1 VALCDLILKHSSASI
16 LCVCYTNH
24 ALDQFL
30 EALLDKGITDIVRIG
45 SRSKS
50 KRLEQYN
57 LRDLDQKSR
66 GSTLTLSESRR
77 LSLVHRE
84 LELVQGRIRELA
96 DLLAGSQGRPA
107 AVSQGQGGAGSS
119 GPSAAAAACPSR
131 QQGSNQGGSNGSS
144 AGGGWGAARTPA
156 EASAAANAAWQERN
170 RKLLEDEEKSRQ
182 ARMNKA
188 RQQGRSWAQEEQE
201 QAGNSGR
208 HSGYWE
214 WPDGIQ
220 PYLDAEHP
228 EVLDQLQQPAEMT
241 KISRDYLWRRW
252 LSGSFDKGAVD
263 RWQQAKQQSRP
274 PPPKGAAATAATA
287 AGRDSSWTE
296 VKAGQGNKQQQTARP
311 PVPEPLAAAAAGL
324 ARGVAP
330 DWEALLAGPLLPKHL
345 WALPW
350 ALRQDLAMYWR
361 GQLQQGWAEELQAL
375 LQDQASKLQQELSS
389 LRTSGYEAILQ
400 KARVIGCTTTGAAL
414 QKQLLTSRSVSPE

>member
-1 VALCDLILKHSSASI
+1 MALCDLILKHSSASI

-57 LRDLDQKSR
+57 LRELDQKSR
-66 GSTLTLSESRR
+66 GSTLTLSENRR

-96 DLLAGSQGRPA
+96 ELLAGSQGRPA
-107 AVSQGQGGAGSS
+107 AASQGQGAAGSS
-119 GPSAAAAACPSR
+119 AGAAAAAGPSR
-131 QQGSNQGGSNGSS
+131 SNGGSNGSS

-188 RQQGRSWAQEEQE
+188 RQQGRSWAQEEHE
-201 QAGNSGR
+201 QAGGSGR
-208 HSGYWE
+208 HSSYWE

-228 EVLDQLQQPAEMT
+228 EVLDQLQQPAGMT

-252 LSGSFDKGAVD
+252 LSGSFEKGAVD
-263 RWQQAKQQSRP
+263 RWQQAKQQHPP

-296 VKAGQGNKQQQTARP
+296 VKAGQGNKQHQTARP
-311 PVPEPLAAAAAGL
+311 PLPEPLAAAAAGL

-330 DWEALLAGPLLPKHL
+330 DWEALLAGSLLPTHL

-350 ALRQDLAMYWR
+350 ALRQDLARYWR
-361 GQLQQGWAEELQAL
+361 GQLQQGWAEELQEL
-375 LQDQASKLQQELSS
+375 LQDQASKLQQELHS

-414 QKQLLTSRSVSPE
+414 QKQLLTSRAVSPK